1 MRYLSRRRFCT
12 LAASAAACAPRAF
25 AQTGEN
31 VHFNVADYDRTRI
44 LAAANDALARKPQ
57 PPSSIPTPI
66 AGIPQQAYYSQS
78 TEWFKNDDGTGY
90 EHRRGLIDPAAFTA
104 HRDALVALGGC
115 VAACVA
121 AWRLTSDAKYATH
134 AMSHLHAWFLAP
146 DTAMAPNL
154 EHAGS
159 ITGKAEGSPAGVEET
174 VALAEVIRAASFLC
188 AYNGVATEE
197 ESAGLR
203 KWCNDFATWM
213 NDSKKGMI
221 ARESK
226 DRLTICWTLQV
237 AEAARFAKMGALQL
251 DCSHR
256 FRDKLIR
263 LMNLDGQFDTEL
275 HRPDS
280 YLSSLF
286 TLDCLALT
294 CEVISSPLDRLW
306 EYTLPDGRG
315 MRSAASFLYPAI
327 ENRGAWKYPADPQHF
342 SDWPVRQP
350 SLLFAGRAFTRPEYI
365 ATWKRLPAEPKSVE
379 MLRYFPVRQPALWTV
394 RAPA

>member
-1 MRYLSRRRFCT
+1 M
-12 LAASAAACAPRAF
+12 
-25 AQTGEN
+25 
-31 VHFNVADYDRTRI
+31 
-44 LAAANDALARKPQ
+44 
-57 PPSSIPTPI
+57 
-66 AGIPQQAYYSQS
+66 
-78 TEWFKNDDGTGY
+78 
-90 EHRRGLIDPAAFTA
+90 A
-104 HRDALVALGGC
+104 HLR
-115 VAACVA
+115 
-121 AWRLTSDAKYATH
+121 
-134 AMSHLHAWFLAP
+134 AWFLTP
-146 DTAMAPNL
+146 ETAMEPNL

-159 ITGKAEGSPAGVEET
+159 INGKTEGSPAGAEET

-188 AYNGVATEE
+188 AYNGIATEE
-197 ESAGLR
+197 EAVGLR

-315 MRSAASFLYPAI
+315 MRSATSFLYPAI

-365 ATWKRLPAEPKSVE
+365 DTWKRLPAEPKSVE